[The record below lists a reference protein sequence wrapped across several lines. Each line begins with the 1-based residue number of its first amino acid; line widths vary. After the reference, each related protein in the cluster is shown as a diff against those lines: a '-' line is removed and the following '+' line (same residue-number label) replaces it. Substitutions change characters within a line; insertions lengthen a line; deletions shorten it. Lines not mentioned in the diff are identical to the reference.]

1 MGQEMH
7 TKILVGKGG
16 DENERQAKAEEAGGK
31 QQGHKNK
38 GRREIAKKTHTNK
51 RSVVRERSTHD
62 DKLLRR
68 LAGHGALAHRT
79 RFRFAPTNASY
90 RIAHDPRAQFCRK
103 HQRLSA
109 PLPTVANTK
118 QAGAPRCTFRTVWAP
133 QCAPMYISH
142 CLGTPVRPDVNFAL
156 SGHSG
161 APRCTFSHCLG
172 TQAQGLAPREFP
184 RLACGLPP
192 PGNLKIHS

>member
-1 MGQEMH
+1 MHRKAAKKWRRWWRRQKKAKKNWGWEGGQPKRHNANTGARVGQAMH
-7 TKILVGKGG
+7 TKILVGRVG
-16 DENERQAKAEEAGGK
+16 DENERQAKAEEGGGK
-31 QQGHKNK
+31 QQGHKNR
-38 GRREIAKKTHTNK
+38 GRRETAKKTHTNK
-51 RSVVRERSTHD
+51 RSGVRERSTQD

-103 HQRLSA
+103 HQSLSA

-133 QCAPMYISH
+133 K
-142 CLGTPVRPDVNFAL
+142 
-156 SGHSG
+156 
-161 APRCTFSHCLG
+161 PRVW
-172 TQAQGLAPREFP
+172 
-184 RLACGLPP
+184 LPEKSAGWRVDCP
-192 PGNLKIHS
+192 PGNLEIHC